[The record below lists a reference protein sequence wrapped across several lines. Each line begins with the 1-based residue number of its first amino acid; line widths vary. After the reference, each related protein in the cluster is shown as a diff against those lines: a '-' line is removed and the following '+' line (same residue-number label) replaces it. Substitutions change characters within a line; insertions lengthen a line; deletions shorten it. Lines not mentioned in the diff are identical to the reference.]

1 MADLG
6 EKVAQV
12 EGLVDKRLKFLG
24 LWFTYTS
31 LVAAFAL
38 ISTIVGSLYGGF
50 LMYQKVEGIA
60 NLDLGAIQSSM
71 EATSA
76 DVLRVEEVAKEI
88 KVELKED
95 LARLR
100 TAQYNLENRLDTKL
114 QSVDVRIT
122 TMDNKLDKFDIQ
134 MDDMEEKLMKVSE
147 IAKMLSMSLR
157 ATYRFISKTEDFP
170 EGINLGVRMKRW
182 KRSEILEWIEKKSD
196 GES

>member
-1 MADLG
+1 MDLTTDLG
-6 EKVAQV
+6 DKVAEI
-12 EGLVDKRLKFLG
+12 EGLVDKRLKIGSLR
-24 LWFTYTS
+24 FTYTQ
-31 LVAAFAL
+31 LVGAFAL
-38 ISTIVGSLYGGF
+38 LSTIIGSLYGGF

-100 TAQYNLENRLDTKL
+100 TAQYNLENRIDSKL
-114 QSVDVRIT
+114 QSIDVRIT

-134 MDDMEEKLMKVSE
+134 LDDTEEKLMKRIQQSLDNP
-147 IAKMLSMSLR
+147 LS
-157 ATYRFISKTEDFP
+157 
-170 EGINLGVRMKRW
+170 N
-182 KRSEILEWIEKKSD
+182 
-196 GES
+196 

>member
-24 LWFTYTS
+24 LRFTYTS

-60 NLDLGAIQSSM
+60 NLDLGAIQASM

-76 DVLRVEEVAKEI
+76 DVLRVETVAKEI

-95 LARLR
+95 LSRLR
-100 TAQYNLENRLDTKL
+100 DSQYNLENRLDKKL

-122 TMDNKLDKFDIQ
+122 NMDNKLDKFDIQ
-134 MDDMEEKLMKVSE
+134 LDETEEKM
-147 IAKMLSMSLR
+147 
-157 ATYRFISKTEDFP
+157 
-170 EGINLGVRMKRW
+170 MKRIQQ
-182 KRSEILEWIEKKSD
+182 SLD
-196 GES
+196 NPLAN

>member
-6 EKVAQV
+6 EKVAEI
-12 EGLVDKRLKFLG
+12 EGLVDKRLKIGSLR
-24 LWFTYTS
+24 FTYTQ
-31 LVAAFAL
+31 LVGAFAL
-38 ISTIVGSLYGGF
+38 LSTIVGSLYGGF

-100 TAQYNLENRLDTKL
+100 TAQYNLENRIDSKL
-114 QSVDVRIT
+114 QSIDVRIT

-134 MDDMEEKLMKVSE
+134 LDDTEERLMKRIQQSLDNP
-147 IAKMLSMSLR
+147 LS
-157 ATYRFISKTEDFP
+157 
-170 EGINLGVRMKRW
+170 N
-182 KRSEILEWIEKKSD
+182 
-196 GES
+196 